1 MNIPSLKRLEAG
13 VMSKPLE
20 IPLDGLKKWLEQET
34 VHVVEPLKERGTSLL
49 KSVNSRLSEV
59 REVCERLLVDG
70 EKEMRKGDPKTYR
83 SARAANRLARNILE
97 RVEKVVV
104 PDEISYENL
113 QTLCV
118 ELEKT
123 LVLVERERR
132 EWFPQIEPYFI
143 MDRRRLEATFKKAM
157 ELLEELRNF
166 SSRQY
171 VKAKAVEDTFS
182 MIDKLL
188 QLLNA
193 LDEVKTD
200 RKRMELRGRDLEKKI
215 AENQRKITL
224 TQNKGEVSEL
234 VQINRKIEDLEGK
247 IKHDLR
253 YLQKPFFKLQSL
265 ARSADVSLP
274 LDEAK
279 KLSEY
284 LSGPFVALATEEEG
298 YPLLKRILRRVDD
311 AIVRGKLKLKSSRLR
326 KAQEQINSILRK
338 DSLISLHQSCKEA
351 FSQKQD
357 LLSSGSI
364 AAFQNELEQLQKDL
378 RDLQKRKELANSRS
392 VALDNEYKRI
402 LEKIENQE
410 KEIENTIFEAAGKKV
425 QISPFFK
432 HSNVTKS
439 IPRH

>member
-1 MNIPSLKRLEAG
+1 
-13 VMSKPLE
+13 MSKPLE
-20 IPLDGLKKWLEQET
+20 IPLVGLKKWLEQET

-97 RVEKVVV
+97 KVEKVVV

-143 MDRRRLEATFKKAM
+143 MDRRRLEATFKKVM

-284 LSGPFVALATEEEG
+284 LSGPFAALATEEEG
-298 YPLLKRILRRVDD
+298 YPLLRRILRRVDD
-311 AIVRGKLKLKSSRLR
+311 AIVRGKLKLKRSRLR

-338 DSLISLHQSCKEA
+338 DSLIFLHQSCKEA

-392 VALDNEYKRI
+392 VALDNEYKRT

-410 KEIENTIFEAAGKKV
+410 KEIENMIFEATGKKV
-425 QISPFFK
+425 QISPFF
-432 HSNVTKS
+432 
-439 IPRH
+439 